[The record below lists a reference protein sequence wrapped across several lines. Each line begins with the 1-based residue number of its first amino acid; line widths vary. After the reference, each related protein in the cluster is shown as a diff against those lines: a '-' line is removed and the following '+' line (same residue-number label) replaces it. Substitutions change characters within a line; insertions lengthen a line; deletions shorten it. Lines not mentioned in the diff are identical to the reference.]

1 MIVKNSSWKVI
12 FSNQSLRIFL
22 WKLTQKRMLTGSL
35 HIICKWDWHSYLHTV
50 TFSFL
55 VHPRCIKKS
64 PYIIGLLVYR
74 TLSVAFA
81 GESGPVR
88 YDKLCPGEVRD
99 LLLCFLHTLKHIPE
113 SHLLSWWLTLSH
125 QTLTSF
131 FTLLQ

>member
-1 MIVKNSSWKVI
+1 METCTVIDVK
-12 FSNQSLRIFL
+12 RILLYNFQMGL
-22 WKLTQKRMLTGSL
+22 AQLFADG
-35 HIICKWDWHSYLHTV
+35 HIHLFNGYI
-50 TFSFL
+50 
-55 VHPRCIKKS
+55 P
-64 PYIIGLLVYR
+64 IIGLLVYR
-74 TLSVAFA
+74 NLSVAFA

-99 LLLCFLHTLKHIPE
+99 LLLCFLHILKHIPE